1 MVNPPLMNL
10 NTKNGATPQGI
21 TYEFLDKS
29 PVSGKKK
36 GRLLLEIEKKDSKKL
51 KCFQRLLE

>member
-1 MVNPPLMNL
+1 MVNPPLMSL

-51 KCFQRLLE
+51 KFFRDC